1 MLQLIKRE
9 SLKNSNILFFLFFS
23 LNLLNCT
30 WAPPHISLKWPF
42 RFFIGKKRERREKE
56 KYRKFSS
63 SSCKNIWSTLSER
76 WRDREILEREEEAR
90 PNKKNGKK
98 DRLNSLYIDR
108 MRETER

>member
-1 MLQLIKRE
+1 M
-9 SLKNSNILFFLFFS
+9 
-23 LNLLNCT
+23 
-30 WAPPHISLKWPF
+30 A
-42 RFFIGKKRERREKE
+42 KKRERREKE

-108 MRETER
+108 MREKNVKEKEGGRAREGRLKVSGDGGGGGRERVKYRE